1 MKCAIYGA
9 GAMGTVLGAYIA
21 RAGVEIDLINR
32 NENHISAL
40 KQDGAKIIGTAEFT
54 QKVNALL
61 PNEMTEKY
69 DIIVLMT
76 KQKDNADIVSFL
88 KDYLKDDGVICT
100 CQNGLPEPK
109 IADIIGQE
117 RTLGCAI
124 AWGATFH
131 GNGVSELTSAP
142 DALTFSLG
150 AFGSGNHLEDVKALF
165 EHMGTVVV
173 EPNFIGARWSKLL
186 INSAFSGLSAVTGAT
201 FGQVSKV
208 KSSRKV
214 AQRIMKEC
222 IDVAK
227 AAGIVIEP
235 VQGHKIDKLFDY
247 KGAFKRKI
255 SFMLIPVAMKK
266 HGKLESSM
274 LQDLRNGKK
283 CEIDFINGV
292 VCEYGKKFGVPTPFN
307 RRTVEI
313 VHGIEDGNYKIN
325 FANVD
330 LYKELFNKK

>member
-1 MKCAIYGA
+1 
-9 GAMGTVLGAYIA
+9 
-21 RAGVEIDLINR
+21 
-32 NENHISAL
+32 
-40 KQDGAKIIGTAEFT
+40 
-54 QKVNALL
+54 
-61 PNEMTEKY
+61 
-69 DIIVLMT
+69 
-76 KQKDNADIVSFL
+76 
-88 KDYLKDDGVICT
+88 
-100 CQNGLPEPK
+100 
-109 IADIIGQE
+109 
-117 RTLGCAI
+117 
-124 AWGATFH
+124 
-131 GNGVSELTSAP
+131 
-142 DALTFSLG
+142 
-150 AFGSGNHLEDVKALF
+150 
-165 EHMGTVVV
+165 
-173 EPNFIGARWSKLL
+173 
-186 INSAFSGLSAVTGAT
+186 
-201 FGQVSKV
+201 
-208 KSSRKV
+208 
-214 AQRIMKEC
+214 MKEC